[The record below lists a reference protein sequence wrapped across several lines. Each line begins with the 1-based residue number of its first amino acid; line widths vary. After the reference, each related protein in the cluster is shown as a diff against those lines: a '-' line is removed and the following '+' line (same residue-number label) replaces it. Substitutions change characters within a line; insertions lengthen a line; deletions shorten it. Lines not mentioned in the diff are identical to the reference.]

1 MLTGQLLPSSGEL
14 YIAKQNGA
22 KTQNDGQVGLCS
34 QNNILIPNLT
44 AKEHL
49 NLYAAIKLSNG
60 GHKDEVERILSSL
73 HLEKYEKYRVQE
85 LSGGYQRRLSVA
97 LAFLGSPNLVIL
109 DEPCSG
115 VDQKARK
122 NIWELIETL
131 KQGRALVLATHYLD
145 EAEHL
150 SDNILI
156 MNNGKI
162 VTEASP
168 HSLKN
173 ELTKCFAIHGTVLKK
188 YSDLNN
194 ELEDEIQSELEKLSP
209 NATFDVK
216 GAQLHISV
224 KYAENP
230 EKLSQVIRL
239 FERFES
245 EGKVKGFRVISRN
258 LEDIFNALNKINNPT
273 QVTSLFKHYQKN
285 QNGLKNGSGNGKYQ
299 NGNSGGGAAA
309 AAAQVAKKEASK
321 KDRCDEFL
329 RVILLLLWKR
339 WTHFRRNY
347 RLLVTILLLPAVFE
361 IVAMSFM
368 NLRPPDQHGVALRLS
383 PNLYP
388 NTTEFYSYEYPN
400 TFTEDVLSRLYA
412 TNPHCLA
419 NQSELCAKF
428 DNSEIVNDYLL
439 DTHDAFLGRRYV
451 GSTFNSNRLLVWYN
465 NKGYHS
471 MPMQLNEQN
480 SAMFKSE
487 MNDSD
492 FSIATINHP
501 FKVGEKE
508 LSTSSM

>member
-14 YIAKQNGA
+14 FISKQS
-22 KTQNDGQVGLCS
+22 GQLEGKVGLCS
-34 QNNILIPNLT
+34 QNNVLIPNLT

-49 NLYAAIKLSNG
+49 NLYAAIKLNG
-60 GHKDEVERILSSL
+60 RYRDEVQRILAEL

-131 KQGRALVLATHYLD
+131 KQGRALILATHYLD

-150 SDNILI
+150 SDNIVI

-173 ELTKCFAIHGTVLKK
+173 ELTKSFSIHGTILKK

-194 ELEDEIQSELEKLSP
+194 ELEDEIQSELEKLVP
-209 NATFDVK
+209 NATFDIK
-216 GAQLHISV
+216 SNQLFITV

-230 EKLSQVIRL
+230 EKLSSVMRL

-245 EGKVKGFRVISRN
+245 EGKVKDFRVISRN
-258 LEDIFNALNKINNPT
+258 LEDVFNALNKINNPT
-273 QVTSLFKHYQKN
+273 QVTALYRHYQKN
-285 QNGLKNGSGNGKYQ
+285 QNGVKSGHNGKYQ
-299 NGNSGGGAAA
+299 NASNGSAT
-309 AAAQVAKKEASK
+309 AKKETATRGKIEEFSK
-321 KDRCDEFL
+321 
-329 RVILLLLWKR
+329 VVLLLLWKR

-347 RLLVTILLLPAVFE
+347 RLLLTMLLLPAVFE

-368 NLRPPDQHGVALRLS
+368 NLRPPDQHGVALKLS
-383 PNLYP
+383 KNLYP

-400 TFTEDVLSRLYA
+400 SFTEDLLNRLHQMSPQCRSG
-412 TNPHCLA
+412 TDEKCF
-419 NQSELCAKF
+419 KF
-428 DNSEIVNDYLL
+428 DNSEIANDWLL
-439 DTHDAFLGRRYV
+439 DTNDEFMGRRYV
-451 GSTFNSNRLLVWYN
+451 GNTFNSNRLLVWYN

-471 MPMQLNEQN
+471 MPMKLNEMN
-480 SAMFKSE
+480 SALFKTE
-487 MNDSD
+487 MNDSA
-492 FSIATINHP
+492 FSISTINHP

>member
-1 MLTGQLLPSSGEL
+1 M
-14 YIAKQNGA
+14 
-22 KTQNDGQVGLCS
+22 
-34 QNNILIPNLT
+34 
-44 AKEHL
+44 
-49 NLYAAIKLSNG
+49 
-60 GHKDEVERILSSL
+60 
-73 HLEKYEKYRVQE
+73 
-85 LSGGYQRRLSVA
+85 A

-131 KQGRALVLATHYLD
+131 KQGRALILATHYLD

-156 MNNGKI
+156 MNNGKV

-173 ELTKCFAIHGTVLKK
+173 ELTKSFSIHGTILKK

-194 ELEDEIQSELEKLSP
+194 ELEDEIQSQLELLVP

-216 GAQLHISV
+216 GTQLFISV

-230 EKLSQVIRL
+230 DKLADVIRL
-239 FERFES
+239 FERFEE
-245 EGKVKGFRVISRN
+245 EGKVKSFRVISRN

-273 QVTSLFKHYQKN
+273 QATALFKHYQKN
-285 QNGLKNGSGNGKYQ
+285 QNGLKNGANGKYQ
-299 NGNSGGGAAA
+299 NGNKTE
-309 AAAQVAKKEASK
+309 VAVPKKEIGVKEKAA
-321 KDRCDEFL
+321 EFL
-329 RVILLLLWKR
+329 RVICLLLWKR

-347 RLLVTILLLPAVFE
+347 RLLVTMLLLPAIFE

-368 NLRPPDQHGVALRLS
+368 NLRPLDQHGVALRLS
-383 PNLYP
+383 KNLYP
-388 NTTEFYSYEYPN
+388 NTTEFYSYEDSN
-400 TFTEDVLSRLYA
+400 TFTEDVLDRLLSM
-412 TNPHCLA
+412 NPNCQASKSDLCSKFDSSEIA
-419 NQSELCAKF
+419 NQW
-428 DNSEIVNDYLL
+428 LL
-439 DTHDAFLGRRYV
+439 DTHDDFIGRRY
-451 GSTFNSNRLLVWYN
+451 GGNSFNANRVLVWYN

-471 MPMQLNEQN
+471 MPMKLNEIN

-487 MNDSD
+487 MNDPEY
-492 FSIATINHP
+492 SIATVNHP
-501 FKVGEKE
+501 FKVGDKE